1 MATTDLE
8 RMLVEKTMNEFPKFW
23 YESNACWGYVADM
36 EELSYKCGLQI
47 DREHGA
53 LDSVDE
59 FLDASH
65 QRFDG
70 GLNFGTRR
78 EHTGKTTLRDF
89 LESHGVDY
97 SSLYENQDG
106 L

>member
-1 MATTDLE
+1 MKNE
-8 RMLVEKTMNEFPKFW
+8 MNDFPKFW
-23 YESNACWGYVADM
+23 YESNACWGYVTNI
-36 EELSYKCGLQI
+36 EELSEKCELQI
-47 DREHGA
+47 DREYGA

-65 QRFDG
+65 QRFGG

-78 EHTGKTTLRDF
+78 EHTGKATLREF

-97 SSLYENQDG
+97 SSLYKKQDG